1 LTGTGAPRW
10 NEYRGGVDEASAR
23 RPVVLRIEVVAMSSY
38 TMTVTVDA
46 RPEDA
51 ERRVREA
58 LQAQGFGILSE
69 IDVQAALRDKLGE
82 DIGAYKILGACNPPL
97 ARQAIAEDPDV
108 GGLLPCNV
116 LVRTNPA
123 GGTDIVAADP
133 RALLALGPSGLSV
146 VAEDAYARL
155 QAALEVV

>member
-1 LTGTGAPRW
+1 
-10 NEYRGGVDEASAR
+10 
-23 RPVVLRIEVVAMSSY
+23 MSSY
-38 TMTVTVDA
+38 TMTVTIDA
-46 RPEDA
+46 VPEDA

-97 ARQAIAEDPDV
+97 ARQAIAQDPDV

-116 LVRTNPA
+116 LVRANPA

-133 RALLALGPSGLSV
+133 RAVLEVGSSGLDA
-146 VAEDAYARL
+146 VAQEAYARL
-155 QAALEVV
+155 QAALEAV